1 MQCSL
6 GRRSPIIIS
15 PDPVL
20 DRERHHD
27 LHFELLNTIVHYCTW
42 SLWPYL
48 LGELAVTGFAEQ
60 VHSAILGR
68 MSAMRCF
75 AAGQASQLSGR
86 RRYGVWVEIGLC
98 LQRARSICG
107 SQKPW
112 GNPVNPSITVLQKPV
127 QPRSNLHRVGRVRP
141 TSGFPAS
148 LHIRGLRR
156 WRIDLPTAGI
166 RPQA

>member
-27 LHFELLNTIVHYCTW
+27 LHFELLNTIVHYRTW

-68 MSAMRCF
+68 MSA
-75 AAGQASQLSGR
+75 
-86 RRYGVWVEIGLC
+86 
-98 LQRARSICG
+98 CG
-107 SQKPW
+107 A
-112 GNPVNPSITVLQKPV
+112 L
-127 QPRSNLHRVGRVRP
+127 LRVRP
-141 TSGFPAS
+141 PNCLGGDDTVY
-148 LHIRGLRR
+148 GLRLGCVCSGR
-156 WRIDLPTAGI
+156 EVFVVAKTMGEPCKAFYYRIAKTCTATL
-166 RPQA
+166 